1 MKYSTRILISLAVP
15 AAFLLF
21 PSALRGQNSGQSV
34 DKDTSAP
41 SITFDRVW
49 DDFTPQK
56 ITITVSA
63 DGKTKYVSHTS
74 AKPPDEADDY
84 ETEFVISPA
93 RRDKIFRYAKETNY
107 FDGDF
112 TFKKHVVASTG
123 KKILTYADPSR
134 HFNTTYDYSENK
146 AIQEITNIFQGI
158 SNTVEHGRKLK
169 FLRRFD
175 KLGLEAEL
183 KGMESAAEGH
193 NLAELQIIAPMLE
206 SIAADT
212 TILNIARQRAQ
223 RLLARASS
231 E

>member
-1 MKYSTRILISLAVP
+1 MKRINPILILLAI
-15 AAFLLF
+15 A
-21 PSALRGQNSGQSV
+21 SALVLPGKTLHGQGA
-34 DKDTSAP
+34 DKSAAP

-56 ITITVSA
+56 VTITVSA
-63 DGKTKYVSHTS
+63 NGNAKYVSHS
-74 AKPPDEADDY
+74 PAKPPDEADDFQ
-84 ETEFVISPA
+84 TEFVMSPA
-93 RRDKIFRYAKETNY
+93 RCEKLFRYAKEANY
-107 FDGDF
+107 FDGDY

-123 KKILTYADPSR
+123 KKVLTYADPSR

-158 SNTVEHGRKLK
+158 SNTVEYGRKLK

-183 KGMESAAEGH
+183 KGMESAVERH
-193 NLAELQIIAPMLE
+193 NLVEMQLIAPMLE
-206 SIAADT
+206 SIAGDT

-223 RLLARASS
+223 KLLAKASS